1 MTDMPWEELAALA
14 SEVDRRLLEHY
25 GDPGPAPAMDPISQI
40 VNTILSQ
47 NTNDANRD
55 HAYRRLRER
64 FPTWEAVRQAPVEA
78 IEEAIRPAGLAPQR
92 APRIKAALEHIYQ
105 QRGSLELDFL
115 RQLSVEEARRWLMG
129 IHGVG
134 PKTASIVLLFSLGMP
149 AFPVDTHVHR
159 VTRRLGLAPAR
170 ATAEKVQDI
179 IEKLVPPA
187 RYYPLHINLIRHGR
201 RICTAR
207 RPHCEE
213 CFLRDICAYPLARNE
228 GAGESRRHHPQS

>member
-1 MTDMPWEELAALA
+1 MTDRELEELAALA
-14 SEVDRRLLEHY
+14 GEVDRRLMEHY
-25 GDPGPAPAMDPISQI
+25 GDPGPAPVMDPVSQI

-64 FPTWEAVRQAPVEA
+64 FPTWEEVCQAPVEA

-92 APRIKAALEHIYQ
+92 APRIKAALQHIYQ

-159 VTRRLGLAPAR
+159 VTRRLGLAPAN
-170 ATAEKVQDI
+170 AAAEKVQDI
-179 IEKLVPPA
+179 IERLVPPA
-187 RYYPLHINLIRHGR
+187 RYYPFHINLIRHGR

-213 CFLRDICAYPLARNE
+213 CFLRDLCAYYQIRNSAANAASE
-228 GAGESRRHHPQS
+228 RYGA